1 MRTVDPIRRGL
12 RRNIIK
18 YNTSPVCYV
27 RTVDP
32 IRRGLRPLAGLR
44 NDGVVFVRT
53 VDPIRRGLRQIIFQD

>member
-1 MRTVDPIRRGL
+1 M
-12 RRNIIK
+12 
-18 YNTSPVCYV
+18 

-53 VDPIRRGLRQIIFQD
+53 VDPIRRGLRHSPLRQQQ